1 MEDRL
6 ESVVVD
12 VDGGS
17 GVLAG
22 VAFLCSV
29 TSTDSS
35 SDSLSDESGVS
46 AYIMC
51 NGLLKIMNKC

>member
-22 VAFLCSV
+22 VAFLCSA
-29 TSTDSS
+29 TSTESS

-46 AYIMC
+46 AYIIR
-51 NGLLKIMNKC
+51 NDLLETMNKC